1 MAGKKAK
8 LWLVSRYDILRHV
21 PSRKISRNRLGT
33 GKGRTDTLLLL
44 LPLSKQT
51 NGVFGLE

>member
-1 MAGKKAK
+1 MVGKKAK